1 MATKKL
7 QKPMFSDTNC
17 GSLLQDLELIW
28 DEVGASDGEREK
40 MLLQLEQEC
49 LEVYR
54 RKVDQANL
62 SRDRLHQLL
71 ADSEAEL
78 EHLLSALGERS
89 FVSRPEKQTGT
100 LKEQLAAI
108 APSLGDLRKKKE
120 ERVKKFMDV
129 QVQIQSI
136 CAEIAGNLD
145 VNDLSSTPTVD
156 EHDLSLKKLDEFHA
170 QLQELHREKN
180 DRLQKVFD
188 YVNTVH
194 ALSSVMGLD
203 FSKIVSEV
211 HPSLDDSAGNQS
223 KSISNDT
230 LVKLAKT
237 VESLKE
243 EKQRRL
249 QKIQELGTT
258 LIELWNLMDIT
269 MEEQKHFDHV
279 TCYISAYV
287 DEVSMPRALAF
298 NIIDQAEVE
307 VKRLDRLKAGKMK
320 ELLHKKQTELEEI
333 YRKAHMEIDTNSAQ
347 EKIMAMIDSGTI
359 NHSDLLAS
367 MDDQIAKAKEE
378 ALSRKEIMEKVD
390 KWMAACEE
398 ESWLED
404 YNRDENRYSVSR
416 GAHINLKRAER
427 ARVIV
432 NKIPAL
438 VDSLMAKTRAWEE
451 ERGATFFYD
460 EVPLLAML
468 DEYNMMRQER
478 EEEKQRLRDK
488 KRFQGQMASEPETFF
503 VAKPTPHRQL
513 STKRSTG
520 LRANGNSMD
529 ATPLNRRLSLGV
541 QQTGMNGVNQARQ
554 GLSINRDGKREHNR
568 SMIPRKFS
576 LSKEDS
582 ASQASANGST
592 ASSP

>member
-1 MATKKL
+1 
-7 QKPMFSDTNC
+7 
-17 GSLLQDLELIW
+17 
-28 DEVGASDGEREK
+28 
-40 MLLQLEQEC
+40 
-49 LEVYR
+49 
-54 RKVDQANL
+54 
-62 SRDRLHQLL
+62 
-71 ADSEAEL
+71 
-78 EHLLSALGERS
+78 
-89 FVSRPEKQTGT
+89 
-100 LKEQLAAI
+100 
-108 APSLGDLRKKKE
+108 
-120 ERVKKFMDV
+120 
-129 QVQIQSI
+129 
-136 CAEIAGNLD
+136 
-145 VNDLSSTPTVD
+145 
-156 EHDLSLKKLDEFHA
+156 
-170 QLQELHREKN
+170 
-180 DRLQKVFD
+180 
-188 YVNTVH
+188 
-194 ALSSVMGLD
+194 
-203 FSKIVSEV
+203 
-211 HPSLDDSAGNQS
+211 
-223 KSISNDT
+223 
-230 LVKLAKT
+230 
-237 VESLKE
+237 
-243 EKQRRL
+243 
-249 QKIQELGTT
+249 
-258 LIELWNLMDIT
+258 
-269 MEEQKHFDHV
+269 
-279 TCYISAYV
+279 
-287 DEVSMPRALAF
+287 MPRALAF

-576 LSKEDS
+576 LFKEDS